1 VKELTMPE
9 NTYDLIVIGG
19 GAGGVAAAIRASQ
32 LGGRV
37 ALVEDK
43 HLGGLCMN
51 RGCIPFGHMMA
62 ASHFLGT
69 IPLAK
74 EMGIGCSTVTTD
86 FAVLLRRQNELVQ
99 FMRQG
104 AQGLLNKNKITLIPA
119 RGKLAGPGKV
129 SAKGK
134 LLTAKKII
142 LATGSRWLKPDFP
155 NSDLAQVVNSDYL
168 LTADRLLERCLL
180 FGSSPMIIEIAQF
193 LQRFGSRVWL
203 VPGEEALIA
212 GEEKAV
218 RTRLSKA
225 IQAQGITIVASA
237 KILGLKKKRDGVD
250 AILKGKDGKKQVIT
264 VDLVITLRRGAAIE
278 GLGLKAAGLDEEAGF
293 IHVNDRMETGV
304 KGLYAIGDVAAPEA
318 RHYSHLASVGGVVA
332 AENAMGLD
340 SRLDGRTTARV
351 IYTQPQVA
359 CVGLTS
365 GEAKQAGFET
375 VVGSAPFSMNPLGMI
390 LGQNEG
396 IAVVV
401 AEKKYGEVLGVH
413 LIGEGAAEMAGQAV
427 LAIQMEATLEE
438 MARAPFPHPTLSESL
453 AEAARDALGRAIYLP

>member
-1 VKELTMPE
+1 MPE

-43 HLGGLCMN
+43 YLGGLCMN

-69 IPLAK
+69 IPMAK
-74 EMGIGCSTVTTD
+74 EMGIGCSRVTTD

-129 SAKGK
+129 SVKGK
-134 LLTAKKII
+134 LLTAKRII

-155 NSDLAQVVNSDYL
+155 DSDMAQVVNSDYL
-168 LTADRLLERCLL
+168 LTADRLPERCLL
-180 FGSSPMIIEIAQF
+180 YGTSPMIIEIAQF

-203 VPGEEALIA
+203 VLGEEALIA

-225 IQAQGITIVASA
+225 IQAQGITVFTSA

-250 AILKGKDGKKQVIT
+250 AILKGKDGKKQVIA
-264 VDLVITLRRGAAIE
+264 VDLVISLRRGAALE
-278 GLGLKAAGLDEEAGF
+278 GLGLKAAGLDEKTGF
-293 IHVNDRMETGV
+293 VQVNDRMETGV
-304 KGLYAIGDVAAPEA
+304 KGLYAIGDVAAPET
-318 RHYSHLASVGGVVA
+318 RHYSHLASAGGIVA

-340 SRLDGRTTARV
+340 SRLNHRIMTRV
-351 IYTQPQVA
+351 IYMHPQVA

-375 VVGSAPFSMNPLGMI
+375 VVGSAPFSMNPMGMI

-438 MARAPFPHPTLSESL
+438 LARVPFPHPTLSESL
-453 AEAARDALGRAIYLP
+453 AEAARDALGRPIYLP